1 MDQML
6 EFVSNHM
13 LLNVALLVIVV
24 LIIRMELDRFTS
36 GIVQVNPFE
45 AIRQLNDQQAV
56 VVDVRDTK
64 EFSEGHLKDAVHI
77 PLSDLKN
84 RVTELDKYKDKSVI
98 AYCRSGQ
105 RSYSA
110 CKTLKKA
117 GFDAVSNLQGGIMA
131 WQNQNMPVSKK

>member
-13 LLNVALLVIVV
+13 LLNVALIVIVV
-24 LIIRMELDRFTS
+24 LIIKMELERFTS
-36 GIVQVNPFE
+36 GITQVNPFE
-45 AIRQLNDQQAV
+45 AIRLLNDETAV
-56 VVDVRDTK
+56 VVDVREAK

-77 PLSDLKN
+77 PLSDLKS

>member
-6 EFVSNHM
+6 EFVSNH
-13 LLNVALLVIVV
+13 ALLSVAVVVIVF
-24 LIIRMELDRFTS
+24 LIIKMELERFTS
-36 GIVQVNPFE
+36 GVVQVNPFE
-45 AIRQLNDQQAV
+45 AIRQLNDGNAIV
-56 VVDVRDTK
+56 LDVRETK
-64 EFSEGHLKDAVHI
+64 EFNDGHLKDAIHV
-77 PLSDLKN
+77 PLGDVKKRLE
-84 RVTELDKYKDKSVI
+84 ELSKFKEKSVI
-98 AYCRSGQ
+98 AYCRSGS

>member
-13 LLNVALLVIVV
+13 LLNVALIVIVV
-24 LIIRMELDRFTS
+24 LIIKMELERFTS
-36 GIVQVNPFE
+36 GITQVNPFE
-45 AIRQLNDQQAV
+45 AIRLLNDETAV
-56 VVDVRDTK
+56 VVDVREAK

-77 PLSDLKN
+77 PLSDLKS

-110 CKTLKKA
+110 
-117 GFDAVSNLQGGIMA
+117 
-131 WQNQNMPVSKK
+131 

>member
-13 LLNVALLVIVV
+13 LLNAALVVIVV
-24 LIIRMELDRFTS
+24 LIIKMELERFTS
-36 GIVQVNPFE
+36 GITQVNPFE
-45 AIRQLNDQQAV
+45 AIRQLNDEQAI
-56 VVDVRDTK
+56 VVDVREAK
-64 EFSEGHLKDAVHI
+64 EFGEGHLKDAIHI

-84 RVTELDKYKDKSVI
+84 RVTELEKYKDKSVI

>member
-13 LLNVALLVIVV
+13 LLNVALIVIVV
-24 LIIRMELDRFTS
+24 LIIKMELDRFTS
-36 GIVQVNPFE
+36 GITQVNPFE
-45 AIRQLNDQQAV
+45 AIRLLNDETAV
-56 VVDVRDTK
+56 VIDVRETK

-84 RVTELDKYKDKSVI
+84 RVTELEKYKDKSVI

-131 WQNQNMPVSKK
+131 WQNQNMPISKK

>member
-13 LLNVALLVIVV
+13 LLSVALIVIFV
-24 LIIRMELDRFTS
+24 LILKMELERFTS

-45 AIRQLNDQQAV
+45 AIRQLNDDQAV
-56 VVDVRDTK
+56 VVDVRETK

-77 PLSDLKN
+77 PLRDLKN
-84 RVTELDKYKDKSVI
+84 RVAELEKFKNKSVI

-131 WQNQNMPVSKK
+131 WQNQNMPVSKN